1 MKNVTEITDT
11 RARRPGAPKQGSIS
25 LADPGERFTEGDSDG
40 SAESGSD
47 AGDGPALPAA
57 FEKMEV
63 TVQGERVSVNLRGQR
78 GGIPSYL
85 LDFAA
90 MLSQ

>member
-1 MKNVTEITDT
+1 
-11 RARRPGAPKQGSIS
+11 
-25 LADPGERFTEGDSDG
+25 
-40 SAESGSD
+40 
-47 AGDGPALPAA
+47 
-57 FEKMEV
+57 MEV